1 MRDVLEFWIQCRC
14 SKWPPLA
21 SKHCE
26 SRRTAAW
33 TTFCNVSSVI
43 AAHNVVMF
51 SHRSSRAIWGWKLLP
66 TIRWRS
72 TPLPSRCQDVSGWN
86 STWTTDRSK
95 RCCWVS
101 TTVSGS
107 NTSRFLPMGV
117 PKDDD
122 YRRKSATLDDL
133 RENITMSC
141 AAVTLDT
148 LQNVVHAAVGR
159 LRRCLDADG
168 GHFEHLHWIQNSRTS
183 LISILILYKYSS

>member
-86 STWTTDRSK
+86 STWTMDRSK

-101 TTVSGS
+101 TTVPGS
-107 NTSRFLPMGV
+107 NTSRLLPMGV
-117 PKDDD
+117 PKGWCLSEETS
-122 YRRKSATLDDL
+122 YTGWSTRKHH
-133 RENITMSC
+133 
-141 AAVTLDT
+141 
-148 LQNVVHAAVGR
+148 NVVCSYHA
-159 LRRCLDADG
+159 
-168 GHFEHLHWIQNSRTS
+168 GHITERSSCSSSAASTVFGCRWWPLQTPTLNPKFKD
-183 LISILILYKYSS
+183 ISHINFAFV